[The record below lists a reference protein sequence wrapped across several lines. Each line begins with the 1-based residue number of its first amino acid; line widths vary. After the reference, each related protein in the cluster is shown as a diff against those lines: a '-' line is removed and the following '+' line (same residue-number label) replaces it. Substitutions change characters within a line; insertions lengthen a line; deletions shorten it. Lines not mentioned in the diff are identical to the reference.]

1 MLTSLHSPGESLQV
15 SSSCLQALGTYDS
28 LSCLSK
34 VTWLVFSY
42 SGFVFHLSKNYVM
55 DQGRT
60 VVTVG
65 AVLCQYYK
73 GEQWP
78 TAPVDLLVSWIILYQ
93 KLLFKLSNP

>member
-1 MLTSLHSPGESLQV
+1 MLASLHSAGESLQV
-15 SSSCLQALGTYDS
+15 SCSCLQAVGTYDS
-28 LSCLSK
+28 LSCFSK
-34 VTWLVFSY
+34 VTWLGFSY

-55 DQGRT
+55 DQGRR

-78 TAPVDLLVSWIILYQ
+78 TAPVNLLISWVILYRKFIQ
-93 KLLFKLSNP
+93 IE